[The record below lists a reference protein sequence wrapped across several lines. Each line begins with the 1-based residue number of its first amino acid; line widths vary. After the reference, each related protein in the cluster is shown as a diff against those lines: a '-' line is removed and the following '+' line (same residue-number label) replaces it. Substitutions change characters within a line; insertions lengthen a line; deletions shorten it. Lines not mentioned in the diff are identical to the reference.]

1 VTHPAII
8 GIIEFGSTARND
20 ANQHSDKDIFAV
32 VDDVDADVLD
42 ELRALVAAEYG
53 TVPSSVACYSSS
65 SFDQMIARSSLFT
78 WHLRMEGRVLCDP
91 DGIFSEAF
99 ENLRPYDAFATDLA
113 RFKDIY
119 TDAIDAFKYSSTL
132 DTFERH
138 VLFVVARN
146 VCMLLTARR
155 NRPTFGRRTVIPA
168 ARQLYPEL
176 PLSPAVAETLEIG
189 HLTYAR
195 NLHICESQMGPG
207 EPELILREVGA
218 LIAFAAR
225 ALA

>member
-1 VTHPAII
+1 MHPAII

-20 ANQHSDKDIFAV
+20 ADQHSDKDIFAV
-32 VDDVDADVLD
+32 VEDADADVLD
-42 ELRALVAAEYG
+42 ELRALVATEYG

-65 SFDQMIARSSLFT
+65 SFDQMIARGSLFT
-78 WHLRMEGRVLCDP
+78 WHLRLEGRILSDP
-91 DGIFSEAF
+91 DDIFSEAF
-99 ENLRPYDAFATDLA
+99 ENLCRYAAFETDLA

-119 TDAIDAFKYSSTL
+119 TDTLEAFMYASTL
-132 DTFERH
+132 DMFERH

-176 PLSPAVAETLEIG
+176 PLSASVAETLEIG
-189 HLTYAR
+189 HLTYVR
-195 NLHICESQMGPG
+195 NLHICERQMGVAD
-207 EPELILREVGA
+207 PESIFREVGA
-218 LIAFAAR
+218 LVAFAAEV
-225 ALA
+225 LP